1 MGDGGGAAAAG
12 AGPGFEKFRR
22 EVRILFPSSPGPW
35 HAHAHLRLDWARG
48 WTLGGRRG
56 QRGRERGAAAEVA
69 PRGARSLAA
78 ASRIR
83 CHFVCCGP
91 AVGKWWWRSP
101 GSWACLGGGCWSTA
115 CVESDVA
122 VLELRGG
129 QVGLGCGAIPIVW
142 CPGLFLLADHCF
154 SPPCGFLGTSVLRDC
169 PSRSSGSFVSSHPPS
184 LCSLHARTR
193 AGFLS
198 RRLTRWTRRSCGWRP
213 KPRP

>member
-154 SPPCGFLGTSVLRDC
+154 FL
-169 PSRSSGSFVSSHPPS
+169 
-184 LCSLHARTR
+184 LHAASLAHPCCVIAPRGR
-193 AGFLS
+193 PALLC
-198 RRLTRWTRRSCGWRP
+198 RLTRRP
-213 KPRP
+213 CAHCTHAPVPGFYRAD